1 METFA
6 RPSVGA
12 GAKSLPAKWYIS
24 PDVFAQEEERIFRS
38 QWLCV
43 GREESLPRAGDFFT
57 VERGGES
64 LIVTRDA
71 GGAVHAFY
79 NVCRHRGTRLCSE
92 ASGHFTGSIQCPYHA
107 WTYALDGELKVA
119 RNMAEVPGFDR
130 REYPLKEAAV
140 ALWEGF
146 IFINLRSSLILRQA
160 QDDTGSPQD
169 NTGSPQDDAGSPQ
182 DDTGSPQ
189 DEFERV
195 FAPLIGRFSR
205 WDLANLQ
212 TARNITYELACNWK
226 LVFLNYSE
234 CYHCPLVHPQLDKLS
249 PSDSGHNDLSVGAF
263 LGGYSELREHGTS
276 LTASGRSSREPL
288 GSVGGDDLDRVYY
301 YTIFPSL
308 LLSLHPDYAM
318 VHYCKPL
325 AGDRTEVTCAWLFDP
340 SAIAKP
346 DFDPA
351 DVVEFWDLTNRQ
363 DWHVNELTQRGLSSR
378 AYSPGPYSNAEG
390 LLSAF
395 DRHYLSIVGA

>member
-6 RPSVGA
+6 RPSVGS
-12 GAKSLPAKWYIS
+12 GAKTLPAACYIS

-57 VERGGES
+57 VERAGES
-64 LIVTRDA
+64 LIVARDA
-71 GGAVHAFY
+71 GGTVHAFY

-92 ASGHFTGSIQCPYHA
+92 DSGHFTGSIQCPYHA

-130 REYPLKEAAV
+130 AEDPLREAAV

-146 IFINLRSSLILRQA
+146 IFTNL
-160 QDDTGSPQD
+160 SP
-169 NTGSPQDDAGSPQ
+169 T
-182 DDTGSPQ
+182 Q

-205 WDLANLQ
+205 WNLAKLQ
-212 TARNITYELACNWK
+212 TARSITYELACNWK

-249 PSDSGHNDLSVGAF
+249 PSDSGHNDLSEGAF

-276 LTASGRSSREPL
+276 LATSGRSSREPL

-318 VHYCKPL
+318 VHSCKPL
-325 AGDRTEVTCAWLFDP
+325 AADRTEVTCAWLFDP

-346 DFDPA
+346 DFDPG

-378 AYSPGPYSNAEG
+378 AYSTGPYSNAEG

-395 DRHYLSIVGA
+395 DRHYLAIMGA